1 MTGVQTC
8 ALQMSLSEDG
18 LTYGNTATNGYPA
31 IIGTLPFDSS
41 LYAFEVIPTSLDCK
55 GKEGFGIIS
64 KDDYLNA
71 YESDKATPTVYNSM
85 IGLMYRQ
92 EAKNMDVKEIRDMEM
107 GSKYYVRVNIPELYV
122 TIEGPGTKLK
132 AELKSGIVYYPCFS
146 CGCSNNKLK
155 IRPLEYFEEGME
167 L

>member
-1 MTGVQTC
+1 M
-8 ALQMSLSEDG
+8 
-18 LTYGNTATNGYPA
+18 
-31 IIGTLPFDSS
+31 
-41 LYAFEVIPTSLDCK
+41 
-55 GKEGFGIIS
+55 
-64 KDDYLNA
+64 NA

-155 IRPLEYFEEGME
+155 IRPLEIGRAHV
-167 L
+167 